1 MMAARDFTASELG
14 RIDGGLAS
22 IVTATLGGSFGRVL
36 LVDVIFAIVVCA
48 LAVHASAVRLVFAMA
63 RDGLLPYSRALASV
77 SQVSKTPILPV
88 FIVGIAAT
96 AILVANIN
104 LPKLIE
110 LVTMIAAL
118 WANLAYLIVTTSL
131 LRRRLQGWPHR
142 DASENGYFSLGR
154 FGIPV
159 NIAAL
164 LWSVF
169 MVVNIGWPRGDLWR
183 AMAAPVRAAHPHLD
197 SRADRGGRRDFC
209 TTSTRRARGRRAV
222 IAGDRLRLGRR
233 AWLQLPIM
241 PTRAAEA
248 RRNRLLM
255 MCLGVAIAAWTLPL
269 FIATPRAS
277 LPEGSLSVPAGFE
290 IKLAAG
296 PAMVNRPIAA
306 DFDEEGRL
314 YVADSSG
321 SNDKV
326 EKQLEVK
333 PHRIVRLEDRD
344 GDGVFD
350 RSSVFAD
357 RMMLPEGAMWF
368 DGSLYVAAPPSIW
381 KLTDTDD
388 DGVADRREEW
398 FAGKTLTF
406 CANDLHGPYLGP
418 DGWIY
423 WTKGA
428 FASQSYERPGKA
440 PLETRAAHIFR
451 RRPGS
456 LLVEP
461 VMTGGMDNPVEVAF
475 TPSGERLFTSTF
487 VEHPQ
492 LGRRDAIVHAI
503 YGGVYGKP
511 HDVVDGHPQTG
522 DLMPVLKHLGAA
534 VPSGLA
540 RYASGVF
547 GAAYRDNL
555 FVAQFNMQKVTRHVL
570 LPSGATYTMKDTDFV
585 TSTNR
590 DFHPTDVLEDADG
603 SLLVIDTGAWY
614 KLCCPTSQ
622 LAKPDVLGGIYRVTR
637 RGAAEPRDPRGRTLD
652 WSGMHAARLARLLD
666 DARPAVQQ
674 RAIQQLAKAGAGA
687 VGALSDALSSTFS
700 ADARRNAVW
709 ALTRIDSPEARA
721 AVRAALDDRDPAVRH
736 AALHAA
742 ALWRDAD
749 ALSQVRTALTSKLP
763 AIRRVAAEALGRIGD
778 ARAVPD
784 LLATSAPKLD
794 RALEHSLTYA
804 LIEIA
809 DAASTRTGLSA
820 TSARTRRAA
829 LIALDQMTP
838 AALEADAIVP
848 LLDSSDSMTSK
859 TAWWIAG
866 RHREWGTQL
875 RGYFD
880 QRLAQG
886 GSKAERDNLV
896 VRLTQFS
903 RNPAIEELL
912 ASLADGTAAES
923 RLIAL
928 QVMAAS
934 HARELPRP
942 WIAPLSRALTTGRS
956 DVIRAAVAVA
966 RAVPPPADAS
976 AGLNEALI
984 RLARARGNDGDVRLD
999 ALAAVTGG
1007 LPSVSSDLFE
1017 LLRGYLAPA
1026 VPATTRL
1033 AAAGVLEEAALD
1045 RDQLLML
1052 AEHLK
1057 SSGPLELPRLLPP
1070 FDHSGDDAVG
1080 VALVSALSEAV
1091 ARSSVRPDVLRPR
1104 LAKYSAAVQQ
1114 RGEALL
1120 ASLSEDTVAQ
1130 LRKLEGLLVA
1140 VRDGDPRR
1148 GQFLFNSPKAACSTC
1163 HTIGYQ
1169 GGTIGP
1175 DLTSIGEIRT
1185 ERDLLEAIVFPNASF
1200 ARGYEPIVVTTK
1212 RGQVI
1217 GGLLRSDGPEEI
1229 VVLTGPQGETR
1240 IDKSAIAN
1248 MEPGA
1253 VSLMPTGYGDQLSR
1267 SELAD
1272 LLAFLKGTRWGAN

>member
-1 MMAARDFTASELG
+1 
-14 RIDGGLAS
+14 
-22 IVTATLGGSFGRVL
+22 
-36 LVDVIFAIVVCA
+36 
-48 LAVHASAVRLVFAMA
+48 VH
-63 RDGLLPYSRALASV
+63 
-77 SQVSKTPILPV
+77 
-88 FIVGIAAT
+88 
-96 AILVANIN
+96 
-104 LPKLIE
+104 
-110 LVTMIAAL
+110 
-118 WANLAYLIVTTSL
+118 
-131 LRRRLQGWPHR
+131 
-142 DASENGYFSLGR
+142 GY
-154 FGIPV
+154 
-159 NIAAL
+159 N
-164 LWSVF
+164 
-169 MVVNIGWPRGDLWR
+169 
-183 AMAAPVRAAHPHLD
+183 
-197 SRADRGGRRDFC
+197 C
-209 TTSTRRARGRRAV
+209 
-222 IAGDRLRLGRR
+222 
-233 AWLQLPIM
+233 PIM
-241 PTRAAEA
+241 PTRTADA

-255 MCLGVAIAAWTLPL
+255 VRLGGAIAACTLPL

-277 LPEGSLSVPAGFE
+277 LSQGSLSVPAGFE
-290 IKLAAG
+290 IKLVAG
-296 PAMVNRPIAA
+296 PPLVNRPIAA

-326 EKQLEVK
+326 EKQLEEK
-333 PHRIVRLEDRD
+333 THRIVRLEDRD

-350 RSSVFAD
+350 ASRVFAD

-428 FASQSYERPGKA
+428 FASQTYERPGRA

-451 RRPGS
+451 RRPGDS
-456 LLVEP
+456 LVEA

-475 TPSGERLFTSTF
+475 TPSGERLFTATF

-570 LPSGATYTMKDTDFV
+570 LPSGATFTTRDTDFV

-603 SLLVIDTGAWY
+603 SLLVLDTGAWY

-622 LAKPDVLGGIYRVTR
+622 LAKPDVLGGIYRITR
-637 RGAAEPRDPRGRTLD
+637 RGAPRPRDARGLTLD
-652 WSGMHAARLARLLD
+652 WPAMQAGRLVRLLD
-666 DARPAVQQ
+666 DPRPAVQQ
-674 RAIQQLAKAGAGA
+674 RAIQQLARTGADA
-687 VGALSDALSSTFS
+687 IGALSAALTGPHSVE
-700 ADARRNAVW
+700 ARRNAVW
-709 ALTRIDSPEARA
+709 ALTRIDGPDARV
-721 AVRAALDDRDPAVRH
+721 AVRAALDDRDLTVRH

-742 ALWRDAD
+742 ALWRDRG
-749 ALSQVRTALTSKLP
+749 ALPQVRAALASKQP
-763 AIRRVAAEALGRIGD
+763 AIQRVAAEALGRIGD
-778 ARAVPD
+778 ARVVPD
-784 LLATSAPKLD
+784 LLAASAPKPD

-809 DAASTRTGLSA
+809 DAPSTRAGLTA
-820 TSARTRRAA
+820 TSARTRRTA

-838 AALEADAIVP
+838 PALEADVIVP
-848 LLDSSDSMTSK
+848 LLDASDTMTSK

-866 RHREWGTQL
+866 HHREWGTQL

-880 QRLAQG
+880 QQLAKGGTRDERERLVA
-886 GSKAERDNLV
+886 
-896 VRLTQFS
+896 RLTQVS
-903 RNPAIEELL
+903 GNPAIEELL
-912 ASLADGTAAES
+912 AGLADGTPSET
-923 RLIAL
+923 RVTAL
-928 QVMAAS
+928 RVMAAS
-934 HARELPRP
+934 HARELPRS
-942 WIAPLSRALTTGRS
+942 WIAPLSKALTSDSPDVTG
-956 DVIRAAVAVA
+956 AAVAVA
-966 RAVPPPADAS
+966 RTVPPAADSS

-984 RLARARGNDGDVRLD
+984 RVARDGGNRPDVRLD
-999 ALAAVTGG
+999 ALAAIVGG
-1007 LPSVSSDLFE
+1007 LPNVASDLFE
-1017 LLRGYLAPA
+1017 LLCGFLAPTA
-1026 VPATTRL
+1026 PATTRL
-1033 AAAGVLEEAALD
+1033 AAAGVLERATLD
-1045 RDQLLML
+1045 REQLLIL
-1052 AEHLK
+1052 AGHLK

-1070 FDHSGDDAVG
+1070 FDRGGDDAVG

-1104 LAKYSAAVQQ
+1104 LAKYSPAVQQ

-1120 ASLSEDTVAQ
+1120 ASLSEDTAAQ
-1130 LRKLEGLLVA
+1130 LRKLEELLAA

-1148 GQFLFNSPKAACSTC
+1148 GQFLFNSPKAACGTC

-1175 DLTSIGEIRT
+1175 DLTSIGQIRT

-1200 ARGYEPIVVTTK
+1200 ARGYEPVVVTTK
-1212 RGQVI
+1212 SGQVI

-1229 VVLTGPQGETR
+1229 VIMTGPQGETR
-1240 IDKSAIAN
+1240 IEKSTIAK

-1253 VSLMPTGYGDQLSR
+1253 VSLMPTGFGDQLSR